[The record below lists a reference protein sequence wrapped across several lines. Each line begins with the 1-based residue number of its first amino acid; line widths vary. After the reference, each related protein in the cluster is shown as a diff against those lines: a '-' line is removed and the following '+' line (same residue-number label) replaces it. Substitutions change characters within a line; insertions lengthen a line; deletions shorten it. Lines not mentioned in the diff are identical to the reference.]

1 MQGYRIELVSQIK
14 TAGQSLIDHADD
26 IVDAMDW
33 HTAFGIELHFER
45 DGFPT
50 MTVKQEHLVYVKGES

>member
-1 MQGYRIELVSQIK
+1 MRDYRTNLVHQIK

-26 IVDAMDW
+26 IVDDMDC
-33 HTAFGIELHFER
+33 HTAFCIELQFER

-50 MTVKQEHLVYVKGES
+50 MTVKQEHLVYVKGEP